1 MRKKHENWALFARSG
16 FRFAEVEKMWAAADT
31 APLLAYRIAT
41 ISCQTPR
48 QKKLPLSHTLE
59 HRPTPT
65 LSSAQIPMLAKLY
78 ALPSP
83 VNYIMKGHSGMGSY
97 VSLKLREHAIGI
109 GTFYERLPRN
119 LSGSDNSFMKLIV
132 SSLTSPLAAF
142 ISKSV
147 FHFHRS

>member
-1 MRKKHENWALFARSG
+1 MEAVGCAKSMKIGPFSRAAVSVSPRWKKCGPPPLHRSLLIESR
-16 FRFAEVEKMWAAADT
+16 RFPAKH
-31 APLLAYRIAT
+31 PGK
-41 ISCQTPR
+41 
-48 QKKLPLSHTLE
+48 KKLPLSHTLE

-119 LSGSDNSFMKLIV
+119 LSGSDNSFTV
-132 SSLTSPLAAF
+132 S
-142 ISKSV
+142 
-147 FHFHRS
+147 